1 MSNVVH
7 LEAFEAPLRNR
18 RLRWFLAQ
26 GQPISYPPGFQEQ
39 CFIESPPFQRRILLT
54 SHISSEAWKLVDKWD
69 GILVPATGADWSLVL
84 AVTLN
89 QPAPCLLVL
98 TPEVKAP
105 QAVFQKFQQQ
115 GSKAPTI
122 VWFQNLIL
130 PVASSPISFDATFF
144 PPSCTMEDQGLEY
157 TQAVLQ
163 QLLTSETL
171 RTFVLKDAI
180 RDLRA
185 AGATLVVSGIEEQF
199 PTLYWYYAS
208 KNKIEEKP
216 LLSSIVQTLLL
227 RDR

>member
-7 LEAFEAPLRNR
+7 LEAFEAPLRGR
-18 RLRWFLAQ
+18 KLRWFLAQ

-39 CFIESPPFQRRILLT
+39 CFIENPPFQRRILLT
-54 SHISSEAWKLVDKWD
+54 SHTSSEAWKLVDKWD
-69 GILVPATGADWSLVL
+69 GILVPSSGADWSIVL
-84 AVTLN
+84 AVALN
-89 QPAPCLLVL
+89 QPGPCLVVL

-105 QAVFQKFQQQ
+105 QAVFQKFQQAGQ
-115 GSKAPTI
+115 KTPTI
-122 VWFQNLIL
+122 VWFQHLTL
-130 PVASSPISFDATFF
+130 PATIPPITFDATFF
-144 PPSCTMEDQGLEY
+144 PPSSAMEEQGLES

-163 QLLTSETL
+163 QLLSSETL

-180 RDLRA
+180 RDLRS

-199 PTLYWYYAS
+199 PTLYWYYAA
-208 KNKIEEKP
+208 KNKTEEKQ

>member
-7 LEAFEAPLRNR
+7 LEAFEAPLRGR
-18 RLRWFLAQ
+18 RLRWFLAH

-39 CFIESPPFQRRILLT
+39 CFIESPPFQRRILVM
-54 SHISSEAWKLVDKWD
+54 SHVSSEAWKLVDKWD

-115 GSKAPTI
+115 GVKSPSI
-122 VWFQNLIL
+122 VWFQNLVL
-130 PVASSPISFDATFF
+130 PVPPSPVSFDATFF
-144 PPSCTMEDQGLEY
+144 PPSSTMEDQALES

-163 QLLTSETL
+163 QLLSSETL

-180 RDLRA
+180 RDLRG

-199 PTLYWYYAS
+199 PTLYWYYAA
-208 KNKIEEKP
+208 KHKTEEKP

-227 RDR
+227 RDK